1 MYSYEH
7 NLRDAG
13 LANPE
18 LRPYLD
24 WYIRGHNIGAAEKA
38 RLFRLVW
45 SLAGDSSGSRQELY
59 KRWHRGDIVRNCHNL
74 SLRYDRSR
82 IVEHIRQFIR
92 QLLCRLD
99 PLGKAHGTARAGW

>member
-38 RLFRLVW
+38 LLFRL
-45 SLAGDSSGSRQELY
+45 A
-59 KRWHRGDIVRNCHNL
+59 
-74 SLRYDRSR
+74 
-82 IVEHIRQFIR
+82 
-92 QLLCRLD
+92 
-99 PLGKAHGTARAGW
+99 

>member
-38 RLFRLVW
+38 RLFRLTW
-45 SLAGDSSGSRQELY
+45 SLAGDNSGSRQELY
-59 KRWHRGDIVRNCHNL
+59 KRWHRER
-74 SLRYDRSR
+74 
-82 IVEHIRQFIR
+82 IR

>member
-1 MYSYEH
+1 MPYHIYD
-7 NLRDAG
+7 RTFC
-13 LANPE
+13 NP
-18 LRPYLD
+18 L
-24 WYIRGHNIGAAEKA
+24 
-38 RLFRLVW
+38 
-45 SLAGDSSGSRQELY
+45 
-59 KRWHRGDIVRNCHNL
+59 NL

>member
-82 IVEHIRQFIR
+82 IVERIR